1 MEFMIK
7 FKYTD
12 KNTKSVNL
20 AEKNKKEKYVPDNS
34 TDAI

>member
-1 MEFMIK
+1 MEFMIE

-20 AEKNKKEKYVPDNS
+20 AEKIRRSRYD
-34 TDAI
+34 

>member
-1 MEFMIK
+1 MEFMIE

-20 AEKNKKEKYVPDNS
+20 AENKKEKYVPDNS